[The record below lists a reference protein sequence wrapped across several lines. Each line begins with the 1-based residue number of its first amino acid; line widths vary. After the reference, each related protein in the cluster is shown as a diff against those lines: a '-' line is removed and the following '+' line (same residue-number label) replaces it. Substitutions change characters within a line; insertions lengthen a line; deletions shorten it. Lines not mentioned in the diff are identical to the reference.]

1 MSILKSVVGFKASS
15 VCSLVSHRDYRPRVI
30 DFYKVDHEIVI
41 HLENKTMSENWQLNT
56 SKRFMPDQ
64 TRMFEDSKLQAE

>member
-1 MSILKSVVGFKASS
+1 M
-15 VCSLVSHRDYRPRVI
+15 I